1 MSPALLPDEGGV
13 RSPRF
18 PNGDRAWMPASPE
31 RSDRSQAGHR
41 EAGPT
46 PLDDASRPPKEDER

>member
-1 MSPALLPDEGGV
+1 MSPALLPDEKGV
-13 RSPRF
+13 RSPHF
-18 PNGDRAWMPASPE
+18 PNGDRAWTPASPE

-41 EAGPT
+41 EAGP

>member
-1 MSPALLPDEGGV
+1 MSPALLPDEEGM
-13 RSPRF
+13 RIPRF
-18 PNGDRAWMPASPE
+18 PNGDRVSTPASPE

-46 PLDDASRPPKEDER
+46 PLDDAPRPPKEDER